1 MVIKLKSFLTILI
14 VITLVSSCISC
25 SPQIIVKE
33 DKKPDNNLEKFS
45 VPYNENIFTLFC
57 FLTLTFSNEENLTH
71 KKIESGQEP
80 WNEYKKI
87 FPEFFKK
94 INNPIRKSIK
104 EDLNKIDPELI
115 KKVKLNIMGISPK
128 FGFSNLLKNAI
139 LQSKD
144 KFISNKNIL
153 IKEFYEEAKI
163 HDLYMKYKS
172 DYEKELDKYRKIL
185 PEAIKTVRD
194 YLHLEGPEEK
204 EIIFIINF
212 LDFYSYGCYIENPDK
227 IYIYSGFDP
236 LTPYR
241 YPITLIHEYVH
252 TIIGPLLDYNVKNYE
267 LFQKSQDFFMEK
279 INFLKSQL
287 LMEKIEM
294 ESELDNYKVWA
305 QIIEEELTYSITY
318 KILFSDE
325 EEKLNSIIEYYE
337 KNGNV
342 IIKYFCNKLDEYERK
357 DIEFKDFFPEMILTI
372 DVDTEK

>member
-1 MVIKLKSFLTILI
+1 MVMKLKSFLTILI
-14 VITLVSSCISC
+14 VITLLSSCINC

-57 FLTLTFSNEENLTH
+57 FLTLTFSDEENLTH
-71 KKIESGQEP
+71 KKIEFGQEP

-87 FPEFFKK
+87 FPEFFEK

-128 FGFSNLLKNAI
+128 FGFPNLLENAI

-163 HDLYMKYKS
+163 HDLYMKYKN

-212 LDFYSYGCYIENPDK
+212 LDFYSYGCYIETPDK

-287 LMEKIEM
+287 LMEKIKM

-305 QIIEEELTYSITY
+305 HIIEEELTYSITY

-342 IIKYFCNKLDEYERK
+342 IIKHFCNKLDEYERK
-357 DIEFKDFFPEMILTI
+357 DIEFEDFFPEMILTI
-372 DVDTEK
+372 DVNTEK